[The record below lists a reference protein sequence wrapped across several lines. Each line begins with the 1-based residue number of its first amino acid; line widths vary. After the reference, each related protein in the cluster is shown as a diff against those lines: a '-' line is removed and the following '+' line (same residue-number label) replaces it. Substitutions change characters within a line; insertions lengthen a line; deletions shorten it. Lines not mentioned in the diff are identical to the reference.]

1 MPSDDLVDHA
11 NSSQDFYALLGVNF
25 ETSESDIRRAYRK
38 TALKYHPDK
47 NADNP
52 AALEKFHLLQIAY
65 DVLSDPTAK
74 GIYDNARKA
83 RKDKEERESAF
94 EGRRRQ
100 MKDDLERRESGY
112 FKRKRDEDDA
122 EEALQREIKR
132 LAEDGARRRRER
144 EERLNRELL
153 EEEERRDQERRGEV
167 PIANEAASKGGTE
180 VAEIDRSVK
189 VRWQKKDDGLVYDE
203 DALKRLFAQFGTIVT
218 VFLLKE
224 KRKRLDGQ
232 KDKVAVATAVVVFSS
247 VVGAH
252 AAIEGSKR
260 EDLRA
265 FDSIYWAG
273 DAEPEFLKAR
283 TASPVSEPNTPSNA
297 SVPQKS
303 KQRFNMPE
311 NPATPVKEKA
321 GGGLKKVPSF
331 ANFSAAS
338 TPKATPKG
346 TPNREELTMIRL
358 MNAEKR
364 RQEEKARLEEQIRKE
379 EQG

>member
-1 MPSDDLVDHA
+1 MPSDDLVEHA

-74 GIYDNARKA
+74 GIYDNAQKA

-100 MKDDLERRESGY
+100 MKDDLERRESGH
-112 FKRKRDEDDA
+112 FKRKREEDDA
-122 EEALQREIKR
+122 EDALQREIKR

-153 EEEERRDQERRGEV
+153 EEEERRDQERRGEL
-167 PIANEAASKGGTE
+167 PTANEGQSKGGTE
-180 VAEIDRSVK
+180 VPDIDRSVK
-189 VRWQKKDDGLVYDE
+189 IRWQKKDGGSDYNE
-203 DALKRLFAQFGTIVT
+203 DTLNRLFTQFGAIIK
-218 VFLLKE
+218 VFMLKE
-224 KRKRLDGQ
+224 KRKRLDGH
-232 KDKVAVATAVVVFSS
+232 KDKVTLATAIVVFSS

-260 EDLRA
+260 ENLRA

-273 DAEPEFLKAR
+273 DAEPEFLKAH
-283 TASPVSEPNTPSNA
+283 TASPGSQPDTPGNA
-297 SVPQKS
+297 TASQKPR
-303 KQRFNMPE
+303 QRFNIPE
-311 NPATPVKEKA
+311 NPATPVKEKV
-321 GGGLKKVPSF
+321 GSGLKKVPSF

-358 MNAEKR
+358 MNAEKK